1 MGLHFVLAEHW
12 PRVYYGRAAVRA
24 NMAVRQLIGRRV
36 GMPTAPRSLQ
46 LLKQVCRRLHLQ
58 AFVATLHGSLLIS
71 AGVYLVALLT
81 SRLSGLYP
89 QFFTPVSLTIVP
101 VVAVLSAAM
110 WHRRPALRD
119 AARVVDQSSGVRDLY
134 LTLSLL
140 ETAAGEYQPLVV
152 QSAEAHAGKVQPS
165 QVVPFTWQRRHWQ
178 VVGLAS
184 LVALALILVPQLD
197 PFGQVAAASLSTER
211 QQRLSESRLATQ
223 LRIAEVK
230 KEAEAQDDSGETDKS
245 IEQLKLTF
253 NKMQP
258 QEKRLNMESLMD
270 RQRELAD
277 QWKKLATDPL
287 QNLLKTNPQAQQ
299 QFGQAEEEQLQKWT
313 KDLQAGSTEGLQ
325 QELQSLKDQL
335 QKLAKT
341 QDPLEKQELQ
351 KQIQKKLE
359 TLEKFAQKNLES
371 KPLASALQRAM
382 QQMDMSSLDEL
393 SSEGLEGAMESLE
406 LSEMELE
413 QLAQTAQELK
423 KLEEALK
430 TLRMAKQLNDYE
442 KLDGKECQKCKS
454 LSDYEKLYRESLS
467 KCAGGQCQGAGK
479 CAGCGQCQG
488 GKSAGNG
495 NGSGMGG
502 RGIGEGNVAPE
513 DNSITTE
520 FQTEQ
525 SKSAVTAGKV
535 LLSMKSKGQG
545 ERGQVAVDYQQ
556 LVDQVKHGVS
566 EAILQEQIPPG
577 YHNQIK
583 KYFDALDPADAQK

>member
-1 MGLHFVLAEHW
+1 
-12 PRVYYGRAAVRA
+12 
-24 NMAVRQLIGRRV
+24 
-36 GMPTAPRSLQ
+36 MPTAPHSFQ
-46 LLKQVCRRLHLQ
+46 LLKHVGRRLRLQ
-58 AFVATLHGSLLIS
+58 SFVTTLHWSLIITC
-71 AGVYLVALLT
+71 GVYLAALLM
-81 SRLSGLYP
+81 SRLTGLFP
-89 QFFTPVSLTIVP
+89 EWFSPMSLVTIP
-101 VVAVLSAAM
+101 VVALVSAVVL
-110 WHRRPALRD
+110 HRRPGLRD

-152 QSAEAHAGKVQPS
+152 QAAESQAPKVQPAR
-165 QVVPFTWQRRHWQ
+165 VVPLTWQRRHWQ
-178 VVGLAS
+178 AVAFAGV
-184 LVALALILVPQLD
+184 VALAMVFLPQLD
-197 PFGQVAAASLSTER
+197 PFGKVAAASLSTER
-211 QQRLSESRLATQ
+211 QDRLNDSRVATQ
-223 LRIAEVK
+223 LRIAEIK
-230 KEAEAQDDSGETDKS
+230 KGADELGEATEADQS
-245 IEQLKLTF
+245 IDQLKLTF

-287 QNLLKTNPQAQQ
+287 QNLLKADRQAQQ
-299 QFGQAEEEQLQKWT
+299 QFGQAEEELLQKWN
-313 KDLQAGSTEGLQ
+313 KELQSGSTEGLQ

-335 QKLAKT
+335 QKLAKA

-351 KQIQKKLE
+351 KKIQKKLE
-359 TLEKFAQKNLES
+359 TLEKFAQKNLDS

-382 QQMDMSSLDEL
+382 QQMDLSSLDNL
-393 SSEGLEGAMESLE
+393 SSEALEGAMESLE

-413 QLAQTAQELK
+413 DLAKTAQELK

-430 TLRMAKQLNDYE
+430 TLRMAKRLNDHE

-454 LSDYEKLYRESLS
+454 LSDYEKLYREMLS
-467 KCAGGQCQGAGK
+467 KCEGGQCQGKGK

-488 GKSAGNG
+488 GNG
-495 NGSGMGG
+495 NGAGMGG
-502 RGIGEGNVAPE
+502 RGIGEGNIAPE

-545 ERGQVAVDYQQ
+545 ERGNVAVDYQQ
-556 LVDQVKHGVS
+556 LVNQVKLGVS
-566 EAILQEQIPPG
+566 EAILQEQVPPG
-577 YHNQIK
+577 YHDQIK
-583 KYFDALDPADAQK
+583 KYFDALEPADAPK

>member
-1 MGLHFVLAEHW
+1 
-12 PRVYYGRAAVRA
+12 
-24 NMAVRQLIGRRV
+24 
-36 GMPTAPRSLQ
+36 MPTAPRSLQ
-46 LLKQVCRRLHLQ
+46 LLKQVSRRLHWQ
-58 AFVATLHGSLLIS
+58 AFVSALHWSLLIS
-71 AGVYLVALLT
+71 AAVYLTALLT
-81 SRLSGLYP
+81 SRFTGLYP
-89 QFFTPVSLTIVP
+89 TVFTPASLAIVP
-101 VVAVLSAAM
+101 VIALLAAAVLY
-110 WHRRPALRD
+110 RRPALRD

-140 ETAAGEYQPLVV
+140 ESAAGEYQPLVV
-152 QSAEAHAGKVQPS
+152 QSAEAHASQVQPAL
-165 QVVPFTWQRRHWQ
+165 VVPLTWQRRHWQ
-178 VVGLAS
+178 VVGLAGA
-184 LVALALILVPQLD
+184 VALAVILVPQFD
-197 PFGQVAAASLSTER
+197 PFGKVAEASLSTER
-211 QQRLSESRLATQ
+211 QQRLSDSRVATQ
-223 LRIAEVK
+223 MRIAEIK
-230 KEAEAQDDSGETDKS
+230 KDDAEQDELAETDKS
-245 IEQLKLTF
+245 IDQLKLTY

-287 QNLLKTNPQAQQ
+287 QNLLKANPQAQQ
-299 QFGQAEEEQLQKWT
+299 QFGQAEEEKMQKWT

-393 SSEGLEGAMESLE
+393 SSDAMEGAMESLE

-413 QLAQTAQELK
+413 ELAKTAQELK
-423 KLEEALK
+423 KLEDALK
-430 TLRMAKQLNDYE
+430 TLRMAKRLNDFE
-442 KLDGKECQKCKS
+442 KLDGKQCQQCKS
-454 LSDYEKLYRESLS
+454 LSDYEKLYREMLS
-467 KCAGGQCQGAGK
+467 KCEGGQCKGAGQ

-488 GKSAGNG
+488 GKNGGNG
-495 NGSGMGG
+495 NGAGMGG
-502 RGIGEGNVAPE
+502 RGIGEGNIAPE
-513 DNSITTE
+513 DNSISTE

-545 ERGQVAVDYQQ
+545 ERGNVSVDYQQ
-556 LVDQVKHGVS
+556 LVDQVKLGVS
-566 EAILQEQIPPG
+566 EAILQEQVPPG
-577 YHNQIK
+577 YHEQIK